1 MIPFRFQRITRRQ
14 GGGDEAYFTRV
25 TFRLYVEEAGDAANK
40 VSQRPGAHPV
50 KGRIENKVFS
60 LPVITT
66 HMVVTYKRIGMR
78 RVVTILLIFVI
89 IITALGCHK
98 ETEQD
103 KVKKVITDIQAAAEE
118 KDVKKIINNL
128 AKTYNDPQGFN
139 YETIKGLLL
148 GYFFQYPKILA
159 YITNLEISIENTSA
173 KAVFQTV
180 LTSGNKTGSAS
191 DVIPPQSL
199 GVWDFDV
206 SLRKESN
213 GWKVTS
219 AKWEQV
225 GTDEHGGG
233 H

>member
-14 GGGDEAYFTRV
+14 GGGVEAYYT
-25 TFRLYVEEAGDAANK
+25 YVEEADDAVNK
-40 VSQRPGAHPV
+40 VNQRNRNG
-50 KGRIENKVFS
+50 
-60 LPVITT
+60 T
-66 HMVVTYKRIGMR
+66 R

-89 IITALGCHK
+89 TITALGCHK
-98 ETEQD
+98 ETERD
-103 KVKKVITDIQAAAEE
+103 KVKKVITDIQTAAEE

-148 GYFFQYPKILA
+148 GYFFQYPKISA
-159 YITNLEISIENTSA
+159 YINNLEIFIEDTSA

-191 DVIPPQSL
+191 DVIPQSL
-199 GVWDFDV
+199 GMYDFDV
-206 SLRKESN
+206 SLKKGSN

-219 AKWEQV
+219 AKWEQA
-225 GTDEHGGG
+225 GNDEHSGGR
-233 H
+233 